1 MKKTLSIILVSTLVV
16 SSIFAFAG
24 CSQLDVAEQ
33 PDPVVIYAEKIYPSA
48 IGNCLTDESVKVP
61 AIDAYM
67 KEYNANADDTAKIN
81 YDSIKYNKEAG
92 YYYVNDNSTDV
103 GIKFRLDQSM
113 SIVSAS
119 IYTGTLD
126 QTTRNVY
133 NIVINA
139 IETSGYKT
147 LMSAEDKA
155 IIQHTLNGFNGVS
168 SAKNDVQQIF
178 NGQENFAAKWA
189 NNVAEFEIPVK
200 PDELPKPDTSHSL
213 AAVEI
218 PTIEV
223 PSITLDTT
231 IVEGT
236 RLDDGTEVKP
246 QDVSNIANKI
256 TSASSQIA
264 SVNQYNKTTPEG
276 VNSVLDDLVVNAT
289 KRETGK
295 LLTDASMQVEKLQG
309 STGTSTLEVT
319 KKLTGELKTAFAEFE
334 KQTKPAVQTSQGYA
348 DVTIY
353 AKSSDL
359 VSQVFTKEQLTV
371 NKDAKPS
378 VTDAMAMLNQ
388 AIAAQEKVQK
398 NVSGISTLQYIQTPN
413 QSKPSII
420 TLEYRDGSYNPGYRA
435 SDASKVYY
443 L

>member
-48 IGNCLTDESVKVP
+48 IGNCLTDASVKVP

-139 IETSGYKT
+139 IETSGYKA

-213 AAVEI
+213 AAVQM

-276 VNSVLDDLVVNAT
+276 VNSVLDDLVINAT

-295 LLTDASMQVEKLQG
+295 LLTDASMQVGKLQG

-319 KKLTGELKTAFAEFE
+319 QKLTGELKTAFAEFE
-334 KQTKPAVQTSQGYA
+334 KQTKPAVQTSQGYG

-371 NKDAKPS
+371 NKNAKPS
-378 VTDAMAMLNQ
+378 VTDAMTMLNE

-435 SDASKVYY
+435 SDAAKVYT

>member
-1 MKKTLSIILVSTLVV
+1 MKKTLSVILVSTLVV
-16 SSIFAFAG
+16 SLFAFAG
-24 CSQLDVAEQ
+24 CSQLDIAEQ

-92 YYYVNDNSTDV
+92 YYYVNDSSTDV

-213 AAVEI
+213 TAVQM

-246 QDVSNIANKI
+246 QDVSNIASKI

-276 VNSVLDDLVVNAT
+276 VNSALDDLIVNAT

-295 LLTDASMQVEKLQG
+295 LLTDASMQVGKLQG
-309 STGTSTLEVT
+309 SASTSTLEVT
-319 KKLTGELKTAFAEFE
+319 QKLTGELKTAFTEFE
-334 KQTKPAVQTSQGYA
+334 KQTKPNVETSQGYA

-359 VSQVFTKEQLTV
+359 VSQVFTSDQLTV

-378 VTDAMAMLNQ
+378 VTDAMNMLNE

-398 NVSGISTLQYIQTPN
+398 NVGGASTLQYIQTPN
-413 QSKPSII
+413 QSKPNIV